1 MRPADI
7 AVIGLYFVVLL
18 AVTLTMARRGRSAGD
33 FLSAHHD
40 LPWWA
45 LCLSL
50 VATETSTLTFISVPG
65 VGYTNGLVFAG
76 LAGGYLIGRL
86 VVAVWFL
93 PLYIQGRMSSA
104 YQYLGRRF
112 GYRVQ
117 RIAAGAFLLTRL
129 VAEGVRLLA
138 GMLPLVWLLTH
149 AGLPV
154 GRGTVL
160 VAIMAATLAY
170 TLFGGLRAVVWSD
183 SVQLVIYLFGAALCV
198 GILWG
203 GAGGW
208 QAAWGAGRLALFHV
222 HSGARWFAD
231 PFTPAAALLGGAILS
246 VASHGT
252 DQLMV
257 QRLLAARSLQAARLA
272 LIGSA
277 VLVGVLFTLLSVVGV
292 QLWVRSGGAPLA
304 ALGFRSA
311 DELFPHFI
319 VTGLP
324 AGLSGLLVAGVLS
337 ATMGSLS
344 ATLNAMAGSVLTD
357 FGPVPARVV
366 ARMAEACGWRAGPL
380 FAARVLTAFWAVALV
395 AVTMVLGGGTKS
407 AVILGL
413 TVAGWSYGPTLGAFL
428 FGMLCPGGR
437 ERDAVVGVLVSLA
450 GMAVLM
456 GLAQRVGWT
465 IAFPWLVPAGIGMM
479 LAPACLSM
487 MFRSSRR
494 VGGTDSVAGK

>member
-7 AVIGLYFVVLL
+7 AVICLYFVVLL
-18 AVTLTMARRGRSAGD
+18 AVTLTLARRGRSAGD

-65 VGYTNGLVFAG
+65 VGYTSGLVFAG
-76 LAGGYLIGRL
+76 LAAGYLIGRV

-112 GYRVQ
+112 GHGVQ

-154 GRGTVL
+154 GRGAVL
-160 VAIMAATLAY
+160 VAIMMVTLAY

-198 GILWG
+198 GLLWC
-203 GAGGW
+203 GADGW
-208 QAAWGAGRLALFHV
+208 HDAWRAGRLALFHV
-222 HSGARWFAD
+222 RPGGRWFAD

-257 QRLLAARSLQAARLA
+257 QRLLAARSLRAARMA

-277 VLVGVLFTLLSVVGV
+277 VLVGVLFTLLSLVGV
-292 QLWVRSGGAPLA
+292 QLWVRSGGASLA

-357 FGPVPARVV
+357 FGPVPARVLGRL
-366 ARMAEACGWRAGPL
+366 AASCGWRAGPL
-380 FAARVLTAFWAVALV
+380 FAARALTAFWAVALV
-395 AVTMVLGGGTKS
+395 GVTMVLGEGTKS

-428 FGMLCPGGR
+428 FGMLCPAGR
-437 ERDAVVGVLVSLA
+437 GRDAAFGVVVSLA
-450 GMAVLM
+450 GMAALM
-456 GLAQRVGWT
+456 MLAQRVGWV

-479 LAPACLSM
+479 LVPACLSM
-487 MFRSSRR
+487 MFSAPR
-494 VGGTDSVAGK
+494 VAGGADSVAEK